1 MGQILSNVM
10 KMWGN
15 TKARILL
22 IGLDAAGKTAVI
34 YKLQLGE
41 NIQTVPTIGF
51 NVETVSYK
59 KLDFTIFDVGGQDR
73 IRALWHHYY
82 AGTNGIIFVV
92 DSADT
97 ERLKEAREELHKT
110 LKSDL
115 LQNVPLLVLA
125 NKQDLPHS
133 RTSAQ
138 ITQALGLTSIR
149 DRKWHVQA
157 SCAVTGDGL
166 VEGMDFLSDAV
177 RNTPAH

>member
-10 KMWGN
+10 RMWGN

-41 NIQTVPTIGF
+41 NVQTVPTIGF

-97 ERLKEAREELHKT
+97 ERLQEARDELHKT

-125 NKQDLPHS
+125 NKQDLERS
-133 RTSAQ
+133 RTPAQ
-138 ITQALGLTSIR
+138 ITQALGLSSIR
-149 DRKWHVQA
+149 DRKWHVQG
-157 SCAVTGDGL
+157 SCAVSGDGL
-166 VEGMDFLSDAV
+166 VEGMDFLSAAV
-177 RNTPAH
+177 RNSPEH

>member
-15 TKARILL
+15 TKAQILL
-22 IGLDAAGKTAVI
+22 IGLDSAGKTAVI

-41 NIQTVPTIGF
+41 NVQTVPTIGF
-51 NVETVSYK
+51 NVEKVSYN

-73 IRALWHHYY
+73 IRTLWHYYY

-92 DSADT
+92 DSSDT
-97 ERLKEAREELHKT
+97 ERLKEARDELHKT

-115 LQNVPLLVLA
+115 LKNVPLLVLA
-125 NKQDLPHS
+125 NKQDLPHARS
-133 RTSAQ
+133 PAQ
-138 ITQALGLTSIR
+138 ITQELDLTSIR
-149 DRKWHVQA
+149 NRKWQVQG

-166 VEGMDFLSDAV
+166 VEGMDFLSAAV
-177 RNTPAH
+177 RDSPVH